1 MPSGITARLVAD
13 NIIDS
18 IKNGKI
24 SLAHKGSMGN
34 MGAAC
39 IASAGYGMT
48 QGSGI
53 SITTFPIVPDYK
65 NIPTHKVEI

>member
-1 MPSGITARLVAD
+1 
-13 NIIDS
+13 
-18 IKNGKI
+18 
-24 SLAHKGSMGN
+24 MGN

-53 SITTFPIVPDYK
+53 SITTFPIVPRL
-65 NIPTHKVEI
+65 